1 MTMTSALRIAVLAIS
16 LGLLPCMA
24 GAQELRIGLS
34 TEPSSLDPD
43 YHNVTPNNQIAYS
56 IFNTLIQQDETQKLT
71 PSLAE
76 SWRNLDDTTW
86 EFKLRKGV
94 KFHDGSPFTAAD
106 VVFSL
111 ARPAKV
117 PNSPSPFTLFTRSVA
132 EVKVIDDHTVHFI
145 TKSPTPL
152 LPNDLSRVA
161 IMSSKAAKPDVAE
174 GITTDALNRGEGLIG
189 TGPYRFV
196 EWTRGNRLVLEA
208 NPNYWGGK
216 PKWERVI
223 YRPMSNDAAR
233 VAALL
238 ANDVDMIEN
247 PPPADIKRLR
257 SNTDVKI
264 SEVLSNRLIYLAL
277 DVGSPTAGIP
287 DADGKNPLQDRRV
300 RKALSLAINREAIT
314 SRIVEGLAKPAGDLL
329 PYPMFGA
336 RREAQPDPYN
346 PDAAK
351 KLLAEAG
358 YPNGFSI
365 TIGSPNNRYINDSE
379 VAQAIASQWTRVGV
393 KSRVDAV
400 PSTVFFKNRDAFAY
414 SAALVGW
421 AAGTGE
427 MSNPLRSLI
436 ATVNREKGF
445 GTANKSRYSNPAL
458 DALIEEA
465 LRTVNDKSRET
476 LLQRGSQMALEDQA
490 IVPLHFEITSWALRK
505 GFSYKARA
513 DQYTLAIGVIKE

>member
-94 KFHDGSPFTAAD
+94 KFHDGSPFTAVD

-117 PNSPSPFTLFTRSVA
+117 PNSPSLFTLFTRSVA

>member
-1 MTMTSALRIAVLAIS
+1 MVSVIRIAALAIS
-16 LGLLPCMA
+16 LGLLPWLA
-24 GAQELRIGLS
+24 NAQELRIGLS
-34 TEPSSLDPD
+34 TEPSSMDPD
-43 YHNVTPNNQIAYS
+43 YHNITPNNQIAYS

-76 SWRNLDDTTW
+76 GWRNLDDTTW
-86 EFKLRKGV
+86 EFKLRRGV

-106 VVFSL
+106 VVFSM

-117 PNSPSPFTLFTRSVA
+117 PNSPSPFTLFTRSVS
-132 EVKVIDDHTVHFI
+132 EVKVIDDYTVHFI
-145 TKSPTPL
+145 TKTPTPL

-161 IMSSKAAKPDVAE
+161 IMSSKAAKPDIAE
-174 GITTDALNRGEGLIG
+174 GITTEALNRGEGLIG
-189 TGPYRFV
+189 TGPYKFV
-196 EWTRGNRLVLEA
+196 EWTRGNRLVLAA
-208 NPNYWGGK
+208 NPDYWGGK

-238 ANDVDMIEN
+238 AGDVDMIEN
-247 PPPADIKRLR
+247 PPPADIKKLR
-257 SNTDVKI
+257 SNPDVKI

-277 DVGSPTAGIP
+277 DVGQPTAGIP
-287 DADGKNPLQDRRV
+287 DTDGKNPLQDRRV

-329 PYPMFGA
+329 PYPMFGT

-379 VAQAIASQWTRVGV
+379 VAQAIASQWTRIGV
-393 KSRVDAV
+393 KSKVDAV

-427 MSNPLRSLI
+427 MSNPLRSLV
-436 ATVNREKGF
+436 ATVNRDKGF

-465 LRTVNDKSRET
+465 LRTVNDNARQT
-476 LLQRGSQMALEDQA
+476 LLQRGSQVALEDQA

-513 DQYTLAIGVIKE
+513 DQYTLAIGVTRE

>member
-1 MTMTSALRIAVLAIS
+1 MASVMRAAVLAIS
-16 LGLLPCMA
+16 LGLLPLAA
-24 GAQELRIGLS
+24 GAQELKIGLS

-43 YHNVTPNNQIAYS
+43 YHNITPNNQIAYS

-76 SWRNLDDTTW
+76 SWRNLNDTTW

-117 PNSPSPFTLFTRSVA
+117 PNSPSPFTLFTRSVS
-132 EVKVIDDHTVHFI
+132 EVKVIDDHTVQFI
-145 TKSPTPL
+145 TQAPTPL

-161 IMSSKAAKPDVAE
+161 IMSSKAAKADIAE
-174 GITTDALNRGEGLIG
+174 GITTEALNRGEGLIG
-189 TGPYRFV
+189 TGPYKFV
-196 EWTRGNRLVLEA
+196 EWTRGNRLVLAA
-208 NPNYWGGK
+208 NPDYWGGK

-238 ANDVDMIEN
+238 AGDVDMIEN
-247 PPPADIKRLR
+247 PPPADIKKLR
-257 SNTDVKI
+257 GNPNVKI

-277 DVGSPTAGIP
+277 DVGEPTAGIP
-287 DADGKNPLQDRRV
+287 DTDGKNPLKDLRV

-329 PYPMFGA
+329 PYPMFGT
-336 RREAQPDPYN
+336 RREALPDPYN

-365 TIGSPNNRYINDSE
+365 TIGSPNNRYINDSD
-379 VAQAIASQWTRVGV
+379 VAQAVASQWTRVGV
-393 KSRVDAV
+393 KSKVEAV
-400 PSTVFFKNRDAFAY
+400 PSTVFFKNRDAFSY

-427 MSNPLRSLI
+427 MSNPLRSLV

-465 LRTVNDKSRET
+465 LRTVNNDARQT

-513 DQYTLAIGVIKE
+513 DQYTLAIGVVAE